1 MFQQMSIY
9 FHFSF
14 SVRRDWGV
22 IWKRPKKKNKNKN
35 KNKNKMFSFFKASP
49 SSQESEQGEK
59 WEQWAAGGQAIH
71 VFEIQSFVNFER
83 MGKRFLKNEAV

>member
-22 IWKRPKKKNKNKN
+22 IWKRPKKNN

-49 SSQESEQGEK
+49 SSQESEQREK

-71 VFEIQSFVNFER
+71 VFEIQSFINFER
-83 MGKRFLKNEAV
+83 MGKSFLKNEAM